1 MQAFV
6 SNWTRPYAVRC
17 PDRPYQM
24 TDFDLLTTVL
34 SALVWRRENGSI
46 RMITD
51 DTGAQY
57 YRSLGLTDLWD
68 GGIFTYLN
76 DIPSTIDPCTFW
88 AAGKLYALAATPA
101 PCVMLDTDFIVWHS
115 LSEHWHRPLAV
126 IHREALNPAI
136 YPAPSAFVLAPSY
149 HFPTNWNWH
158 EPACNT
164 ALTYFGNDTLRKT
177 YVGQAMDFMQA
188 ARGRDGLIYM
198 VFAEQRLLAMCA
210 QACGVPIHAFSTEQ
224 DLFQGNQR
232 DFTHIWGFKQAM
244 QGQPVL
250 HELFCQKCA
259 ARIRKDF
266 PIYANICQTIP
277 QLQPYFQ
284 QYSDL
289 WKMHK

>member
-17 PDRPYQM
+17 PGRPYQM

-76 DIPSTIDPCTFW
+76 DIPSAIDPCTFW

-177 YVGQAMDFMQA
+177 YVGQARTSCRLRA
-188 ARGRDGLIYM
+188 DGT
-198 VFAEQRLLAMCA
+198 V
-210 QACGVPIHAFSTEQ
+210 
-224 DLFQGNQR
+224 
-232 DFTHIWGFKQAM
+232 
-244 QGQPVL
+244 
-250 HELFCQKCA
+250 
-259 ARIRKDF
+259 
-266 PIYANICQTIP
+266 
-277 QLQPYFQ
+277 
-284 QYSDL
+284 
-289 WKMHK
+289 

>member
-158 EPACNT
+158 EPAQNIRWAGYGLHAGCARTGRFNLYGLCRT
-164 ALTYFGNDTLRKT
+164 AP
-177 YVGQAMDFMQA
+177 
-188 ARGRDGLIYM
+188 ARHVRTGMRCSHSRFFDRTGLISRKSARFYSY
-198 VFAEQRLLAMCA
+198 LGI
-210 QACGVPIHAFSTEQ
+210 QAGDA
-224 DLFQGNQR
+224 G
-232 DFTHIWGFKQAM
+232 
-244 QGQPVL
+244 
-250 HELFCQKCA
+250 A
-259 ARIRKDF
+259 ACS
-266 PIYANICQTIP
+266 P
-277 QLQPYFQ
+277 
-284 QYSDL
+284 
-289 WKMHK
+289 

>member
-198 VFAEQRLLAMCA
+198 VFAEQRVLALCA

-244 QGQPVL
+244 QEQPVL

-289 WKMHK
+289 

>member
-126 IHREALNPAI
+126 IHREALNSAI

-244 QGQPVL
+244 QEQPVL

-289 WKMHK
+289 

>member
-57 YRSLGLTDLWD
+57 YSSLGLTDLWD

-177 YVGQAMDFMQA
+177 YVGQAMDFMRA

-210 QACGVPIHAFSTEQ
+210 QACSVPIHAFSTEQ

-244 QGQPVL
+244 QEQPVL

-289 WKMHK
+289 

>member
-34 SALVWRRENGSI
+34 SALVWRRESGSL
-46 RMITD
+46 RMSTD
-51 DTGAQY
+51 ATGAQY

-244 QGQPVL
+244 QEQPVL

-289 WKMHK
+289 

>member
-57 YRSLGLTDLWD
+57 YRFLGLTDLWD

-244 QGQPVL
+244 QEQPVL

-289 WKMHK
+289 

>member
-17 PDRPYQM
+17 PNRPYQM

-177 YVGQAMDFMQA
+177 YVGQAIDFMQA

-224 DLFQGNQR
+224 DLFQGNQH

-244 QGQPVL
+244 QEQPVL

-289 WKMHK
+289 

>member
-88 AAGKLYALAATPA
+88 AVGKLYALAATPA

-244 QGQPVL
+244 QEQPVL

-289 WKMHK
+289 

>member
-115 LSEHWHRPLAV
+115 LSEHWHRPLAG
-126 IHREALNPAI
+126 IHREELNPAI

-244 QGQPVL
+244 QEQPVL

-289 WKMHK
+289 

>member
-1 MQAFV
+1 MKAFV

-126 IHREALNPAI
+126 IHREELNSAI

-244 QGQPVL
+244 QEQPVL

-289 WKMHK
+289 

>member
-1 MQAFV
+1 MKAFV

-34 SALVWRRENGSI
+34 SALVWRRKNGSI

-244 QGQPVL
+244 QEQPVL

-289 WKMHK
+289 

>member
-24 TDFDLLTTVL
+24 MDFDLLTTVL

-244 QGQPVL
+244 QEQPVL

-289 WKMHK
+289 

>member
-17 PDRPYQM
+17 PGRPYQM

-76 DIPSTIDPCTFW
+76 DIPSAIDPCTFW

-244 QGQPVL
+244 QEQPVL

-259 ARIRKDF
+259 ARIRKDY

-284 QYSDL
+284 QHSDL
-289 WKMHK
+289 

>member
-136 YPAPSAFVLAPSY
+136 YPAPSAFVLSPSY

-244 QGQPVL
+244 QEQPVL

-284 QYSDL
+284 QHFDL
-289 WKMHK
+289 

>member
-1 MQAFV
+1 MKAFV

-57 YRSLGLTDLWD
+57 YRSLGLADLWD

-126 IHREALNPAI
+126 IHREELNPAI

-244 QGQPVL
+244 QEQPVL

-289 WKMHK
+289 

>member
-244 QGQPVL
+244 QEQPVL

-266 PIYANICQTIP
+266 PIYVNICQTIP

-289 WKMHK
+289 

>member
-76 DIPSTIDPCTFW
+76 DIPSAIDPCTFW

-244 QGQPVL
+244 QEQPVL

-284 QYSDL
+284 QYFDL
-289 WKMHK
+289 

>member
-17 PDRPYQM
+17 PGRPYQM

-76 DIPSTIDPCTFW
+76 DIPSAIDPCTFW

-244 QGQPVL
+244 QEQPVL

-289 WKMHK
+289 

>member
-224 DLFQGNQR
+224 NLFQGNQR

-244 QGQPVL
+244 QEQPVL

-289 WKMHK
+289 

>member
-126 IHREALNPAI
+126 IHREELNPAI

-158 EPACNT
+158 ESACNT

-177 YVGQAMDFMQA
+177 YVGQAMDFMRA

-244 QGQPVL
+244 QEQPVL

-289 WKMHK
+289 

>member
-244 QGQPVL
+244 QEQPVL

-284 QYSDL
+284 QYPDL
-289 WKMHK
+289 

>member
-244 QGQPVL
+244 QEKPVL

-284 QYSDL
+284 QHSDL
-289 WKMHK
+289 

>member
-88 AAGKLYALAATPA
+88 SAGKLYALAATPA

-244 QGQPVL
+244 QEQPVL

-289 WKMHK
+289 

>member
-244 QGQPVL
+244 QEQPVL

-266 PIYANICQTIP
+266 PIYANICQIIP

-289 WKMHK
+289 

>member
-244 QGQPVL
+244 QEQPVL

-284 QYSDL
+284 QYSNL
-289 WKMHK
+289 

>member
-17 PDRPYQM
+17 HDRPYQM

-51 DTGAQY
+51 NTGAQY

-244 QGQPVL
+244 QEQPVL

-289 WKMHK
+289 

>member
-244 QGQPVL
+244 QEQPVL

-277 QLQPYFQ
+277 QLQPYFK

-289 WKMHK
+289 

>member
-244 QGQPVL
+244 QEQPVL

-259 ARIRKDF
+259 TRIRKDF

-289 WKMHK
+289 

>member
-17 PDRPYQM
+17 PGRPYQM

-244 QGQPVL
+244 QEQPVL

-289 WKMHK
+289 

>member
-34 SALVWRRENGSI
+34 SARVWRRENGSI

-244 QGQPVL
+244 QEQPVL

-289 WKMHK
+289 

>member
-34 SALVWRRENGSI
+34 STLVWRRENGSI

-244 QGQPVL
+244 QEQPVL

-289 WKMHK
+289 

>member
-188 ARGRDGLIYM
+188 ARGRDGVIYM

-244 QGQPVL
+244 QEQPVL

-289 WKMHK
+289 

>member
-6 SNWTRPYAVRC
+6 SNWTRPYAMRC

-244 QGQPVL
+244 QEQPVL

-289 WKMHK
+289 

>member
-164 ALTYFGNDTLRKT
+164 ALTYFGNNTLRKT

-244 QGQPVL
+244 QEQPIL

-284 QYSDL
+284 QHSDL
-289 WKMHK
+289 

>member
-34 SALVWRRENGSI
+34 SALVWRRDNGSI

-244 QGQPVL
+244 QEQPVL

-289 WKMHK
+289 

>member
-76 DIPSTIDPCTFW
+76 DIPSAIDPCTFW

-244 QGQPVL
+244 QEQPVL

-266 PIYANICQTIP
+266 PICANICQTIP

-284 QYSDL
+284 QCSDL
-289 WKMHK
+289 

>member
-126 IHREALNPAI
+126 IHREELNPAI

-244 QGQPVL
+244 QEQPVL

-266 PIYANICQTIP
+266 PIYTNICQTIP

-289 WKMHK
+289 

>member
-57 YRSLGLTDLWD
+57 YRSLGLTNLWD

-244 QGQPVL
+244 QEQPVL

-289 WKMHK
+289 

>member
-1 MQAFV
+1 MQAFA

-76 DIPSTIDPCTFW
+76 DIPSAIDPCTFW

-115 LSEHWHRPLAV
+115 LSEHWNRPLAV

-177 YVGQAMDFMQA
+177 YVEQAMDFMQA
-188 ARGRDGLIYM
+188 ARGQDDLIYM

-244 QGQPVL
+244 QEQPVL
-250 HELFCQKCA
+250 RELFCKKCV

-277 QLQPYFQ
+277 QLRPYFQ
-284 QYSDL
+284 QHSDL
-289 WKMHK
+289 